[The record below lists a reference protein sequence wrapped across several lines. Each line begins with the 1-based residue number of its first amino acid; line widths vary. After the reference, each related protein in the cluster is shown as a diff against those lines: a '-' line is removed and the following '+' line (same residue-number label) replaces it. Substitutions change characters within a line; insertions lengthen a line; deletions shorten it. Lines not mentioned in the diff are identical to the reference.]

1 MMMQGESGVGGVA
14 STSVSA
20 MLLLADFLPRA
31 TTSQKF
37 RILGNKKK
45 TELIIGTGLIKGQKI
60 YGRLTVEYAQIKS
73 MTKIS
78 KRRLLHCVF
87 ERFTLGLT

>member
-20 MLLLADFLPRA
+20 MLLLADFLQRA

-37 RILGNKKK
+37 RILGN
-45 TELIIGTGLIKGQKI
+45 IIGTGLIKGQKI